1 MKAFEDYFSFDA
13 LLGDL
18 VQWRVAGNKGVG
30 SVLPP
35 RKSWMRDGYAS
46 RKKMSPKAVRHR
58 AIVRRV
64 NYERAR
70 GTMDRD
76 EWGQKLAALVANIQ
90 SAVIGG
96 SIKFEP
102 PRIIQ
107 VPKGRKEGVM
117 EYRNVAS
124 FERLEDRLILSRA
137 TAYVRDVLE
146 DVLHSNC
153 YSFRVSREVSHKKA
167 IADLQSWRKRFAA
180 EEMWVSEC
188 DIKKFFDNISHDSI
202 KLAWRMIDVGKFDP
216 RVERILDAYLD
227 VYSSSEGVNRGI
239 PQGGSFSTVLAN
251 LVLHEADSTVLN
263 DADDKLF
270 YARYCD
276 DVIIVSSD
284 KEDCARAMQVYA
296 QVLRAIDLEMHPIM
310 SFEYLPG
317 DDVSTKYYSIKSKG
331 PFAWRNADV
340 NEADVAPWISF
351 LGCHIKFN
359 GDTRIRKESIEKHKR
374 SLGQETA
381 KAIRSIKRG
390 ELSGVSLANR
400 RAWFARF
407 RNRLIA
413 KGVGYVT
420 QKVSD
425 CDMWCWAGAFP
436 HVTICKETEM
446 QMRML
451 DRVREG
457 LLSKVWRMVSES
469 FPESNSET
477 RHKFKGRPYSY
488 YAFLHK
494 AVRPS
499 NMAFLRRA
507 ARTLPYSEL

>member
-1 MKAFEDYFSFDA
+1 MKSFEDYFSFDA

-18 VQWRVAGNKGVG
+18 VRWRVAGKKGVD

-46 RKKMSPKAVRHR
+46 RKKMSPESVRR
-58 AIVRRV
+58 RSILRRV
-64 NYERAR
+64 NYERSQ
-70 GTMDRD
+70 GTMELV
-76 EWGQKLAALVANIQ
+76 EWGQKLAALVANVQ
-90 SAVIGG
+90 RAVMDGCV
-96 SIKFEP
+96 KFEL
-102 PRIIQ
+102 PRMIQ
-107 VPKGRKEGVM
+107 IPKGLKAGVM

-146 DVLHSNC
+146 DVLHQNC
-153 YSFRVSREVSHKKA
+153 YSFRVNRDVSHKKA

-180 EEMWVSEC
+180 EETWVAEC

-202 KLAWRMIDVGKFDP
+202 KRAWRMIDVGKFDP

-227 VYSSSEGVNRGI
+227 VYSSSECANRGI

-251 LVLHEADSTVLN
+251 LVLHEADCAVLN
-263 DADDKLF
+263 NADDKLF

-276 DVIIVSSD
+276 DVIIVSPN
-284 KEDCARAMQVYA
+284 KEDCARAMQAYA

-310 SFEYLPG
+310 PFEYKSREGSPM
-317 DDVSTKYYSIKSKG
+317 KYYSIKSKG

-340 NEADVAPWISF
+340 NEEDVAPWISF

-425 CDMWCWAGAFP
+425 CDMCWAGAFP

-446 QMRML
+446 QMRWL

-457 LLSKVWRMVSES
+457 LLSKVWRMVFES
-469 FPESNSET
+469 APKTCTDF

-499 NMAFLRRA
+499 NMAFLRRR

>member
-1 MKAFEDYFSFDA
+1 MKSFEDYFSFEA
-13 LLGDL
+13 ILGDL
-18 VQWRVAGNKGVG
+18 VRWRVAGKKGVD

-46 RKKMSPKAVRHR
+46 RKKMSPEAVRR
-58 AIVRRV
+58 RSILRRV
-64 NYERAR
+64 NYERSQ
-70 GTMDRD
+70 GMMEQV
-76 EWGQKLAALVANIQ
+76 EWGQKLATLVANVQ
-90 SAVIGG
+90 SAVMGG
-96 SIKFEP
+96 GVKFEP
-102 PRIIQ
+102 PRMIQ
-107 VPKGRKEGVM
+107 ILKGLKDGVM

-146 DVLHSNC
+146 GVLHSNC
-153 YSFRVSREVSHKKA
+153 YSFRVNREVSHKKA

-180 EEMWVSEC
+180 EEMWVAEC
-188 DIKKFFDNISHDSI
+188 DIKKFFDNISHESVRR
-202 KLAWRMIDVGKFDP
+202 AWRMVGIDKFDS
-216 RVERILDAYLD
+216 RAERILDAYLD
-227 VYSSSEGVNRGI
+227 VFSSTEGVKCGI

-251 LVLHEADSTVLN
+251 LVLHEADSAVLN
-263 DADDKLF
+263 NADDKLF

-276 DVIIVSSD
+276 DVIIASPN
-284 KEDCARAMQVYA
+284 KEESAHAIEAYA
-296 QVLRAIDLEMHPIM
+296 EVLRSIDLEMHPIM
-310 SFEYLPG
+310 PFEYLPG
-317 DDVSTKYYSIKSKG
+317 DDASTKYYSIKSKG

-340 NEADVAPWISF
+340 NEEDVAPWISF

-381 KAIRSIKRG
+381 KAVRSIKRG
-390 ELSGVSLANR
+390 ELSGVGLANR

-425 CDMWCWAGAFP
+425 CDMCWAGAFP

-469 FPESNSET
+469 FPKTYKEAM
-477 RHKFKGRPYSY
+477 HKFKGRPYSY

-499 NMAFLRRA
+499 NMAFLRRR